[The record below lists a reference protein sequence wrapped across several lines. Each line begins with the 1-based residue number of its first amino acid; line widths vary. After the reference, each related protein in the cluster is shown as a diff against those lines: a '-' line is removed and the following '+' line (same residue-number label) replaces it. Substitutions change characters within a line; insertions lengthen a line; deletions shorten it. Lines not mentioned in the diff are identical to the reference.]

1 MNKQYLLDLQTGSI
15 HQIVNPEKNLI
26 RKVIPF
32 EFIKKFLFEWWVEN
46 ILNHLSDE
54 EKNNYSKY
62 QKLILYIQKIVFN
75 IQMEFKKQYPE
86 EEIHYAN
93 AKFIDFL
100 KNKIGSMNLLSI
112 QRYLNLFKH
121 IKVS

>member
-1 MNKQYLLDLQTGSI
+1 MDLQTGSI

-32 EFIKKFLFEWWVEN
+32 EFIKKFLFDWWIEH

-62 QKLILYIQKIVFN
+62 QKLILHIQKIVYN
-75 IQMEFKKQYPE
+75 IQLDFKRQYPE
-86 EEIHYAN
+86 EEIHYTN
-93 AKFIDFL
+93 TKFIEFL
-100 KNKIGSMNLLSI
+100 KNKIGSMNLLLI
-112 QRYLNLFKH
+112 QRYLNIFKH
-121 IKVS
+121 IKVT